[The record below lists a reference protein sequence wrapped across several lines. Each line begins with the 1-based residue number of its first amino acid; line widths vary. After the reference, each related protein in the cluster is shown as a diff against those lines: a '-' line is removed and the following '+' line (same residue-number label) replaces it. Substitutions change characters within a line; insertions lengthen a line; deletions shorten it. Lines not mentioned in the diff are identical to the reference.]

1 VPELGPEI
9 KQVAFSD
16 PAFAHCFRIRLE
28 VFVAEQNVPLEEER
42 DEYDNTA
49 LHFLAMVDGI
59 ATGTARVV
67 LKDADATAK
76 ISRVAVSKSAR
87 RLGIGAAL
95 IRHIESAVDC
105 GRFLL
110 DAQTHALV
118 FYERLGYAIYGEA
131 FMEAG
136 IPHRHMQKTRPASS
150 NPFHIQT

>member
-1 VPELGPEI
+1 VPQNVPPVI
-9 KQVAFSD
+9 KQVSFSE

-42 DEYDNTA
+42 DEYDKTA
-49 LHFLAMVDGI
+49 LHFLAMLDGI

-67 LKDADATAK
+67 LKDTGAVAK

-87 RLGIGAAL
+87 GLGIGAAL
-95 IRHIESAVDC
+95 IRHIENAVDSSQ
-105 GRFLL
+105 FLL

-118 FYERLGYAIYGEA
+118 FYERLGYATYGEA

-136 IPHRHMQKTRPASS
+136 IPHRHMQKTRPAA
-150 NPFHIQT
+150 